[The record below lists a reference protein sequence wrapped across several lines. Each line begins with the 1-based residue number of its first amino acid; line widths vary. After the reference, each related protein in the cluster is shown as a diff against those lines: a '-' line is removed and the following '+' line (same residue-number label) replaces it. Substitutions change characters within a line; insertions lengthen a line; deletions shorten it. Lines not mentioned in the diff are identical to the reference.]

1 MLSRDE
7 VRIAYLAILG
17 REPESESSLAIHQL
31 EPSLDK
37 LGQRLLASDEFRRR
51 AVAVLPSR
59 EDSKWVC
66 TEIHDG
72 TEILIHIGLETVN
85 LKGKGFT
92 PLVNV
97 GDKISIGQPLI
108 EVDWAHIQEHAT
120 SIITPIIITNSED
133 KIVETH
139 DAKEGIVGE
148 TVLLTVSSK

>member
-1 MLSRDE
+1 MPLDHVPDPVFSQKMMGDG
-7 VRIAYLAILG
+7 IAIMPTNGKVHAPIDGIVVLVADTK
-17 REPESESSLAIHQL
+17 H
-31 EPSLDK
+31 
-37 LGQRLLASDEFRRR
+37 
-51 AVAVLPSR
+51 AVALKS
-59 EDSKWVC
+59 S
-66 TEIHDG
+66 DG